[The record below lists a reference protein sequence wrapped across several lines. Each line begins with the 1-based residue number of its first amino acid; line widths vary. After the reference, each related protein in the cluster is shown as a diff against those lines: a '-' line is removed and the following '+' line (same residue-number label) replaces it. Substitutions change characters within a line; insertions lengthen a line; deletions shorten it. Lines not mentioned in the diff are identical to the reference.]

1 MRKNKWMHASVQK
14 NTHATIDTIA
24 RVLARCYCEVRRCW
38 CGHYCWIG
46 HQTVSRVA
54 CYYYKDHQRWQ
65 RWSLKL
71 FLDHLICHTHQSI
84 LKISW
89 DHPTNILRLWDIWEH
104 YQGGRF
110 GKLVHFLF
118 QFDFSLQNKIWVW
131 CLAGGFHLTS
141 ALAFLNRGEERWSDG
156 GYKILRPI
164 WWNCKWR

>member
-1 MRKNKWMHASVQK
+1 MQLTYILLHMRKNKWMHASVQK

-24 RVLARCYCEVRRCW
+24 RVLARCYCEVRRGW
-38 CGHYCWIG
+38 CGHYYWIG
-46 HQTVSRVA
+46 HQRVSRVS
-54 CYYYKDHQRWQ
+54 CYHYKDHQRWQ

-118 QFDFSLQNKIWVW
+118 QFDFSLQNKILGVMF
-131 CLAGGFHLTS
+131 GRRISPYVSVGFPEQGWG
-141 ALAFLNRGEERWSDG
+141 ALE
-156 GYKILRPI
+156 
-164 WWNCKWR
+164 WWGI